1 MSIYNYVP
9 HPRHEQRKTEGPV
22 KSVDVIQKNNKFQ
35 RFNARLGLR
44 ITTIVGTM
52 ICAYVFILL
61 AVYGLPTAIK
71 AGPSGLVLWCSSEFL
86 QLVLLPIIIVGQ
98 NIQSKASDAR
108 AAQTYNDAE
117 AILHEAT
124 ELQKHLMAQDEVL
137 SKITGGK

>member
-1 MSIYNYVP
+1 
-9 HPRHEQRKTEGPV
+9 
-22 KSVDVIQKNNKFQ
+22 
-35 RFNARLGLR
+35 
-44 ITTIVGTM
+44 M